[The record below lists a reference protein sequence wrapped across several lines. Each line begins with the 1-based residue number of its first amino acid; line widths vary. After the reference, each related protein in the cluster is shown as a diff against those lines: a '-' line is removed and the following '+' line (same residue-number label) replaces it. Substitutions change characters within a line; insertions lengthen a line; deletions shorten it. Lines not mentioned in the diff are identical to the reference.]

1 MAWILVVVAGLLE
14 AIWATTMKYSNGFTL
29 FWPSVATVLTML
41 VSFFMLSVAMKTLP
55 LGPSYM
61 VWVGIGA
68 LGAFIAGIVLHG
80 EALSLTRVAAA
91 GLIVAG
97 MALMK
102 LSA

>member
-1 MAWILVVVAGLLE
+1 MAWMLVVLAGLLE

-29 FWPSVATVLTML
+29 FWPSVATVITML
-41 VSFFMLSVAMKTLP
+41 ISFFMLSVAMKTLP

-68 LGAFIAGIVLHG
+68 LGAFVAGIVLHG
-80 EALSLTRVAAA
+80 EALNLSRVAAA
-91 GLIVAG
+91 ALIMAG
-97 MALMK
+97 MGLMK